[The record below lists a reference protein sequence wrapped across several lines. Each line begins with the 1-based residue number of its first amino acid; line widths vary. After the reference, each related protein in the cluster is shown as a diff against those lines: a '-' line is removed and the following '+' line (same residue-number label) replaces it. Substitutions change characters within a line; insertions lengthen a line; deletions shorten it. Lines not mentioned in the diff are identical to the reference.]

1 MHTRRLLIRLGLLI
15 TLLLAGLAVWTSA
28 GLSSAAPDLVTAT
41 VTVGDVERTV
51 LATGK
56 LRPKELVRV
65 GAQVSGQ
72 VKRLHVSL
80 GQFVHA
86 GDPIAEID
94 DEPQRLALQNA
105 EAGIASLRAQRAARQ
120 AALTQAELAFRRQ
133 ETMLAADATARAE
146 YEAAR
151 ATLETTRREMESLD
165 AQIVQARTQADT
177 ARTNLGYTRIIA
189 PMDGVIVA
197 VVTQQGQTVNSFQS
211 APTIVML
218 AKLDVMT
225 VRAAISEAD
234 VQNVRPGQTVWFTT
248 LGAPDLRHYA
258 EIDRVDPAP
267 EAIATEGAGSTSG
280 SSQQGGTSTATA
292 VYYPAQFDVPNPDGA
307 LRPSMTV
314 QVSVLLAHEKQVVI
328 VPVAAIIDRK
338 PGGQAT
344 VRVLDARGRPVP
356 RTIKVGI
363 SDETNAVVLSG
374 LKPEEKVVLS
384 EASASLPVETEGLF

>member
-1 MHTRRLLIRLGLLI
+1 MPIKRLLFPLGLPI
-15 TLLLAGLAVWTSA
+15 ALLLTGLAVWTFF
-28 GLSSAAPDLVTAT
+28 GLSSTGPDLVTAT
-41 VTVGDVERTV
+41 VTVGDVEHTV

-56 LRPKELVRV
+56 LRPKDLVRV

-80 GQFVHA
+80 GQAVHA

-105 EAGIASLRAQRAARQ
+105 EAGVTSLLAQRAARE
-120 AALTQAELAFRRQ
+120 AALTQAELAFQRQ
-133 ETMLAADATARAE
+133 QTMLAANATARSE

-151 ATLETTRREMESLD
+151 ATLETTRREVDSLD

-177 ARTNLGYTRIIA
+177 ARTNLGYTRIVA
-189 PMDGVIVA
+189 PMDGVVVA

-211 APTIVML
+211 APTIILL

-234 VQNVRPGQTVWFTT
+234 IQNVHPGQTVWFTT

-258 EIDRVDPAP
+258 RIERIDPAP
-267 EAIATEGAGSTSG
+267 EAIAAEGSG
-280 SSQQGGTSTATA
+280 SSSGGSQTGGTSTATA
-292 VYYPAQFDVPNPDGA
+292 VYYPAQFDVPNPDGI

-314 QVSVLLAHEKQVVI
+314 QISVLLARAQQAVL
-328 VPVAAIIDRK
+328 VPVAALTERTPD
-338 PGGQAT
+338 GHAT

-356 RTIKVGI
+356 RTIQVGI
-363 SDETNAVVLSG
+363 NDEIHAVVLSG
-374 LKPEEKVVLS
+374 LQPDETVVLS
-384 EASASLPVETEGLF
+384 EASLSPAAETEGIF

>member
-1 MHTRRLLIRLGLLI
+1 
-15 TLLLAGLAVWTSA
+15 
-28 GLSSAAPDLVTAT
+28 LSSATPDLVTAT

-72 VKRLHVSL
+72 LKRLHVSL

-105 EAGIASLRAQRAARQ
+105 EAGVASLRAQRAARQ
-120 AALTQAELAFRRQ
+120 ATLIQAELAFRRQ
-133 ETMLAADATARAE
+133 QTMLAANATARAK
-146 YEAAR
+146 YEAAG
-151 ATLETTRREMESLD
+151 ATLETTRREVEALD

-189 PMDGVIVA
+189 PMDGVVVA
-197 VVTQQGQTVNSFQS
+197 VVTRQGQTVNSFQS

-248 LGAPDLRHYA
+248 LGAPDLRRYA
-258 EIDRVDPAP
+258 QVERVDPAP
-267 EAIATEGAGSTSG
+267 EAIATEGTGSTSAG
-280 SSQQGGTSTATA
+280 SRQGGTSTSTA
-292 VYYPAQFDVPNPDGA
+292 VYYPAQFDVPNPDGT

-314 QVSVLLAHEKQVVI
+314 RVSVLLAHEKQAVI
-328 VPVAAIIDRK
+328 VPVAAIADRK
-338 PGGQAT
+338 PDGQAT

-363 SDETNAVVLSG
+363 GDEINAVVLSG
-374 LKPEEKVVLS
+374 LQPGEKVVLS
-384 EASASLPVETEGLF
+384 EARASPPVETEGLF

>member
-1 MHTRRLLIRLGLLI
+1 MPIKRLLFPLGLPI
-15 TLLLAGLAVWTSA
+15 ALLLTGLAVWTFFS
-28 GLSSAAPDLVTAT
+28 LSSTGPDLVTAT
-41 VTVGDVERTV
+41 VTVGDVEHTV

-56 LRPKELVRV
+56 LRPKDLVRV

-80 GQFVHA
+80 GQAVHA

-105 EAGIASLRAQRAARQ
+105 EAGVTSLLAQRAARE
-120 AALTQAELAFRRQ
+120 AALTQAELAFQRQ
-133 ETMLAADATARAE
+133 QTMLAANATARSE

-151 ATLETTRREMESLD
+151 ATLETTRREVESLD

-177 ARTNLGYTRIIA
+177 ARTNLGYTRIVA
-189 PMDGVIVA
+189 PMDGVVVA

-211 APTIVML
+211 APTIILL

-234 VQNVRPGQTVWFTT
+234 IQNVHPGQTVWFTT

-258 EIDRVDPAP
+258 RIERIDPAP
-267 EAIATEGAGSTSG
+267 EAIATEGSGTSSG
-280 SSQQGGTSTATA
+280 GAQTGGTSTATA
-292 VYYPAQFDVPNPDGA
+292 VYYPAQFDVPNPDGI

-314 QVSVLLAHEKQVVI
+314 QVSVLLARARQAVL
-328 VPVAAIIDRK
+328 VPVAAITGRTPD
-338 PGGQAT
+338 GHAT

-356 RTIKVGI
+356 RTIQVGI
-363 SDETNAVVLSG
+363 SDEIHAVVLSG
-374 LKPEEKVVLS
+374 LQPDETVVLS
-384 EASASLPVETEGLF
+384 EASLSPAVETEGIF